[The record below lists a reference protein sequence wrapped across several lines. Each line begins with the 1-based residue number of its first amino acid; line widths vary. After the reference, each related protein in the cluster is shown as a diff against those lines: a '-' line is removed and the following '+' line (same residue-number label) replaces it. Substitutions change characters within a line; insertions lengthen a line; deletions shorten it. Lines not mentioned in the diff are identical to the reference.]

1 MQTYHLISK
10 INKIENSSDP
20 DDSYIYT
27 VSNKNEVSSKNII
40 KLRIFYIDFQ
50 IDSVALVNVR

>member
-1 MQTYHLISK
+1 MQIYHLISQ

-27 VSNKNEVSSKNII
+27 VSNKNEVSSKNIL
-40 KLRIFYIDFQ
+40 KLRMFDIDFQ
-50 IDSVALVNVR
+50 IDSAALVTVR

>member
-1 MQTYHLISK
+1 MQIYHLISQ

-27 VSNKNEVSSKNII
+27 VSNKNEVSSKNVL
-40 KLRIFYIDFQ
+40 KLRMFDIDFQ
-50 IDSVALVNVR
+50 IDSAALVTVR